1 MMAECKPGCSI
12 RDLCILGDKKLT
24 EETGKAYKKD
34 KKIVKGKVVS
44 ISTKSIFDDNLLF
57 FFVTNDHVK
66 WLNLSWLSLE
76 CYSYILS
83 STLTGVAFPTC
94 ISVNNVICHYTPLLS
109 EPDTCLQDGDLV
121 KMDLG
126 AHIDGFIAVVAH
138 R

>member
-34 KKIVKGKVVS
+34 KKIVKGMMVVS
-44 ISTKSIFDDNLLF
+44 IPTKIFLMIIFSHDGLIFPDF
-57 FFVTNDHVK
+57 HMSVA
-66 WLNLSWLSLE
+66 
-76 CYSYILS
+76 ILS
-83 STLTGVAFPTC
+83 SISSSGVAFPTC